1 MYIAAYCGKTQ
12 RTASSAMEAAVRV
25 TRRVQLTGGS
35 IFSLGVWIRCD
46 LDARNQV
53 FGPNDVLEDHAE
65 AYLLITIG
73 AVVML
78 ISFFACF
85 GALLENQCMLAVVRC
100 SVRHAHTHTHNR
112 LTAFGLWSGTTEN
125 LKFIHHT
132 GCSALRGVAA
142 PRVML
147 IRLAAISRNIRCSVR
162 HTVTISCT
170 DVRA

>member
-1 MYIAAYCGKTQ
+1 
-12 RTASSAMEAAVRV
+12 MEAAVRV

-100 SVRHAHTHTHNR
+100 SVRHAHTHTH
-112 LTAFGLWSGTTEN
+112 THTHTT
-125 LKFIHHT
+125 
-132 GCSALRGVAA
+132 V
-142 PRVML
+142 
-147 IRLAAISRNIRCSVR
+147 
-162 HTVTISCT
+162 
-170 DVRA
+170 